1 MNVFILPVG
10 KINHRYLYKNI
21 IISTLIIGTMSFQAY
36 LDNIQAKTGKTAED
50 FVKLATKK
58 GFIEKGILKPSV
70 KATEIVQWLKDEYE
84 LGHGHAMSIFAYFK
98 GKRE

>member
-1 MNVFILPVG
+1 
-10 KINHRYLYKNI
+10 
-21 IISTLIIGTMSFQAY
+21 MSFQAY

>member
-1 MNVFILPVG
+1 
-10 KINHRYLYKNI
+10 
-21 IISTLIIGTMSFQAY
+21 MSFQAY

-50 FVKLATKK
+50 FVKLATQK
-58 GFIEKGILKPSV
+58 GFIEKGTLKPSV
-70 KATEIVQWLKDEYE
+70 KATEIVQWLKDEYA